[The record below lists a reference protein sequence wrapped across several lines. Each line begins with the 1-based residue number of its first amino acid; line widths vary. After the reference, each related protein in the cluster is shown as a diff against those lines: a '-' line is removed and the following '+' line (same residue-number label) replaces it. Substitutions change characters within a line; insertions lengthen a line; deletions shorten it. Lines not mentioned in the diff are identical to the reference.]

1 MCVTVDSVW
10 SKNNKCIEENNNNYN
25 RRFLEGDYV
34 WLGRALLGEKTTWT
48 NGLSISVIPGSDKI
62 NQIPDHYNKANSVS
76 FLIWVIIV
84 LIACVQLLIN
94 YSLISFF
101 GVA

>member
-10 SKNNKCIEENNNNYN
+10 SKNNTCIEENNNNYN

-101 GVA
+101 GGA